1 MLMLIIWD
9 FPLRSRCARYSSMT
23 RDEFLAAASNDVN
36 RVSNFTLYGTNFTAV
51 VLGGMRF
58 LPSGPAVFI
67 FDEEGIGVD
76 RTIDYGDDLGFRER
90 WRFSWADLQQTNSVS
105 EKVSK

>member
-1 MLMLIIWD
+1 MVEVPYI
-9 FPLRSRCARYSSMT
+9 RKSHRYSRMQK
-23 RDEFLAAASNDVN
+23 DEFLAAASNDVN

-90 WRFSWADLQQTNSVS
+90 WRFSWADLRQTNSVS

>member
-1 MLMLIIWD
+1 
-9 FPLRSRCARYSSMT
+9 
-23 RDEFLAAASNDVN
+23 
-36 RVSNFTLYGTNFTAV
+36 
-51 VLGGMRF
+51 MRF